1 MALSEEARRLLR
13 KGLVISAEVPASSA
27 ERMAW
32 VGVHPFIDMRRV
44 GKCGASGVGKTRF
57 TVRACE
63 ALRASV
69 EAGRDLVGELRDE
82 REETVHSEEQVEAVL
97 SSWGVDSSRLERDR
111 SPYPY

>member
-13 KGLVISAEVPASSA
+13 KGQVISAEVPASVP
-27 ERMAW
+27 ECMAW
-32 VGVHPFIDMRRV
+32 VGVHPFVDMRRV

-57 TVRACE
+57 TVRGCE

-69 EAGRDLVGELRDE
+69 EAGRELTDELKNE
-82 REETVHSEEQVEAVL
+82 REEIAHSEEQIEAIL
-97 SSWGVDSSRLERDR
+97 TAWGVDASRLERER